1 VADALLELAV
11 LFALCVGAGVL
22 FQRFKM
28 PPIVGFLAIG
38 ALVGPHAIGLVRQRE
53 MVDELAQ
60 VGVVVLLFALGME
73 VPLSQ
78 LARLRRQIL
87 LGGGLQ
93 IGATVLAV
101 ALACWLGGS
110 TPGESV
116 FLGFLLSLSSTA
128 AVTKVLVDHGEFAA
142 PHGRLAIAIA
152 IAQDLA
158 IVPMILVVPMLRG
171 AGGGGPGIVQSFE
184 NLALLIAV
192 LAAARLLVPRVLA
205 LVSRTRSR
213 ELFVLTLATIC
224 LLLAVCTDR
233 LGLSMALGAFVAGV
247 LIADTDFHGHAVAE
261 VEPFRDALA
270 SLFFV
275 SIGMLFDPLTL
286 VDAPWLVLLALLA
299 AVAGKAAIVAVAART
314 LGQPGWVRLRA
325 GLLLAQVGEFSFVL
339 AQLVRNTELLPARA
353 ERIFMTVAVLSIAST
368 PLLHGVGRWLVMR
381 SRQRDGAQ
389 VRGGDPGL
397 SAHAIVV
404 GFGPT
409 GRGVLEA
416 LRALGLPAVA
426 VESNAQT
433 VRAERARGT
442 PIEHGD
448 ATRTAVLKSLGIERA
463 RILVLAINDTAAAA
477 RIAKIARQLAPQ
489 VHVLARSVYNG
500 EVGELRAAGAH
511 EVVPQELEA
520 TVEIL
525 VRVLRRFL
533 VPDDEIGRHVARARG
548 AADGS
553 DKAAAVGRLPPAQIG
568 DYMPG
573 LGVGVHRIADGSQ
586 AAGRTIAQLGLRKST
601 GCSLIA
607 VRRGQANLTALELD
621 TQLLVEDVV
630 VVIGPTER
638 LADAAAAFHAPAA
651 ASDAARPARAE
662 AQP

>member
-1 VADALLELAV
+1 
-11 LFALCVGAGVL
+11 
-22 FQRFKM
+22 
-28 PPIVGFLAIG
+28 
-38 ALVGPHAIGLVRQRE
+38 
-53 MVDELAQ
+53 
-60 VGVVVLLFALGME
+60 
-73 VPLSQ
+73 
-78 LARLRRQIL
+78 
-87 LGGGLQ
+87 
-93 IGATVLAV
+93 V

-128 AVTKVLVDHGEFAA
+128 AVTKVVVDHGEFAA

-205 LVSRTRSR
+205 RVSRTRSR
-213 ELFVLTLATIC
+213 ELFVLTLATSC
-224 LLLAVCTDR
+224 LLLAVATDR

-286 VDAPWLVLLALLA
+286 VEAPWLVLLALLA
-299 AVAGKAAIVAVAART
+299 VVAGKAAIVIAAARA

-381 SRQRDGAQ
+381 SRQRDGGARGGGQ
-389 VRGGDPGL
+389 ARGGDPGL
-397 SAHAIVV
+397 SEHAIVV

-426 VESNAQT
+426 VEANAQT
-433 VRAERARGT
+433 VRAERARKT

-448 ATRTAVLKSLGIERA
+448 ATRIAVLKSLGIERA

-489 VHVLARSVYNG
+489 A
-500 EVGELRAAGAH
+500 
-511 EVVPQELEA
+511 
-520 TVEIL
+520 
-525 VRVLRRFL
+525 
-533 VPDDEIGRHVARARG
+533 
-548 AADGS
+548 
-553 DKAAAVGRLPPAQIG
+553 
-568 DYMPG
+568 
-573 LGVGVHRIADGSQ
+573 
-586 AAGRTIAQLGLRKST
+586 
-601 GCSLIA
+601 
-607 VRRGQANLTALELD
+607 
-621 TQLLVEDVV
+621 
-630 VVIGPTER
+630 
-638 LADAAAAFHAPAA
+638 
-651 ASDAARPARAE
+651 
-662 AQP
+662 